1 MKSRGE
7 GATLNGFLD
16 KGSRLKGE
24 LSFEETFRID
34 GKFEGVIP
42 SGSELILGDTAEVD
56 ADIQVERISINGVLR
71 GTVRASER
79 VEIHPR
85 ARVQAELHTPVL
97 RIEEG
102 AFFQGSCDMGAEA
115 GPKLV
120 DVNATMQRK

>member
-1 MKSRGE
+1 MQIVRFMSGGKEYLGRQVDA
-7 GATLNGFLD
+7 ATA
-16 KGSRLKGE
+16 
-24 LSFEETFRID
+24 FRID
-34 GKFEGVIP
+34 GRFEGVIP

-56 ADIQVERISINGVLR
+56 ADIRVERLSINGILR

-102 AFFQGSCDMGAEA
+102 AFFQGSCDMGAEPA
-115 GPKLV
+115 AKVV
-120 DVNATMQRK
+120 DLQAQRK